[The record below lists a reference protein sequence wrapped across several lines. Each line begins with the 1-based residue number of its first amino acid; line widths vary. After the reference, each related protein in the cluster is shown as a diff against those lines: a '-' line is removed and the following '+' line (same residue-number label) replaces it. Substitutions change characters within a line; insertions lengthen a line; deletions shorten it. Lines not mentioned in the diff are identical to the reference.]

1 MKIISLN
8 AVLTNAPVGLLP
20 KMGGAGDV
28 LPFDVNVNL
37 DMGNGRPDPQPE
49 SSSAQKLE
57 GDELHKAVLKEITTL
72 PEARFA
78 FEATPACFA
87 KGTLVHTKEGL
98 VPIEKLKVGD
108 WVLSKP
114 EDGTGEVAYKRVTQ
128 TFAHG
133 PTEVL
138 NLEYMYPEQKRLGRY
153 SELTT
158 TANHPFW
165 IVDQGWTDA
174 IELNTWPGEESRLL
188 LADGREMVSVTRRSI
203 FQTSTPN
210 VGWTSGIGDVTDVLG
225 GEWDFEKEC
234 IHQPNVYAEDSIQ
247 DPEDR
252 MPSPLLRIPVYNIEV
267 EDFHTYFVGIE
278 GVWVHNK
285 NLSTAIKVQNDAY
298 FSHPRRLKYHMGTT
312 ALATISSSAYG

>member
-138 NLEYMYPEQKRLGRY
+138 NLEYMYPEQKRL
-153 SELTT
+153 
-158 TANHPFW
+158 A
-165 IVDQGWTDA
+165 
-174 IELNTWPGEESRLL
+174 RLVCKL
-188 LADGREMVSVTRRSI
+188 
-203 FQTSTPN
+203 
-210 VGWTSGIGDVTDVLG
+210 
-225 GEWDFEKEC
+225 C
-234 IHQPNVYAEDSIQ
+234 IAQVK
-247 DPEDR
+247 R
-252 MPSPLLRIPVYNIEV
+252 VV
-267 EDFHTYFVGIE
+267 
-278 GVWVHNK
+278 
-285 NLSTAIKVQNDAY
+285 
-298 FSHPRRLKYHMGTT
+298 
-312 ALATISSSAYG
+312 